1 MKKFFSLFLS
11 VAFILG
17 IFAFVGCGKSKKT
30 LNLGFGVYT
39 TVKASDA
46 TEDKNGQ
53 GQAIVTGAV
62 VLVDG
67 QGKIA
72 KCLIDCADSTVAYT
86 ADGEAVTSSF
96 ATKYEQGAGYGMKA
110 YGGATL
116 EWFEQ
121 ADAFCG
127 VVIGKTLA
135 EVKRMA
141 TNGSDELIRAGC
153 TIDVADFIKAIEKA
167 VNNAVPSEA
176 TANDVLKLGVS
187 TSQSKNDATED
198 ASGYNQIETT
208 FFAAAVNEKNKIVAA
223 TADCVQVKFT
233 FDANGASAFDATKP
247 VESKYEQKDAYNMKK
262 YGGAVL
268 EWYEQA
274 DAFCALTVGKTP
286 NEVSAL
292 LADDDYGTADVKAA
306 GCTIR
311 VDGFEKAASK
321 VK

>member
-1 MKKFFSLFLS
+1 MKKMLSLLLS
-11 VAFILG
+11 AALILG
-17 IFAFVGCGKSKKT
+17 IFAFVGCGKSKKM

-39 TVKASDA
+39 SVKASDA

-62 VLVDG
+62 VLLDS

-72 KCLIDCADSTVAYT
+72 KCFVDCADSTVAYT

-96 ATKYEQGAGYGMKA
+96 ATKYEQGADYGMKV
-110 YGGATL
+110 YGGAAL
-116 EWFEQ
+116 EWYEQ

-127 VVIGKTLA
+127 VMVGKTLA

-141 TNGSDELIRAGC
+141 ANGSDEVIRAGC

-187 TSQSKNDATED
+187 TLQSKSNATED
-198 ASGYNQIETT
+198 ANGYNQIETT
-208 FFAAAVNEKNKIVAA
+208 FFATAVNEKNKIIAA

-233 FDANGASAFDATKP
+233 FDINGASAFDTTKA
-247 VESKYEQKDAYNMKK
+247 VASKYEQKDAYNMKK
-262 YGGAVL
+262 YGGAAL

-274 DAFCALTVGKTP
+274 DAFCSLTVGKTP
-286 NEVSAL
+286 SEVGAL
-292 LADDDYGTADVKAA
+292 LADDNYGIAGVKTA

-311 VDGFEKAASK
+311 VDGFAKAASK